1 MKRPN
6 KLLNKKYL
14 SSLVIAAFLIL
25 SVLTAYN
32 IRFGEEKAETEVEET
47 IGDNEDVI
55 SSGEARIGSREQ
67 SDGADNA
74 DRAESG
80 RDEEDGTDNAD
91 EAGSGREEADDT
103 DDAEGT
109 GSGREEA
116 DDTDDAEGTES
127 GRNEEDGADD
137 ADETAGDR
145 GLTNDTSEKD
155 DSRTSQIHFAYDGK
169 QRLPWP
175 VMGNVILPY
184 SMDTTVYYT
193 TLDQYACND
202 GLLIGARKGE
212 EVTAVADGRIVN
224 VAQSDRYGTMVTLL
238 IGDNYEVFYGQ
249 MGNVKHEIGDEVKEG
264 DVLGLV
270 AEPTRSFVLE
280 GPHLYFKMTYQG
292 EPVNPMDY
300 LES

>member
-67 SDGADNA
+67 SDGADDA
-74 DRAESG
+74 DRTE
-80 RDEEDGTDNAD
+80 
-91 EAGSGREEADDT
+91 SGREEADDT

-116 DDTDDAEGTES
+116 DDTDDAEGTGS
-127 GRNEEDGADD
+127 GRDETDD

-145 GLTNDTSEKD
+145 GLTNDTSEED
-155 DSRTSQIHFAYDGK
+155 DSRTSQTHFAYDGK

-292 EPVNPMDY
+292 EPVNPVDY

>member
-1 MKRPN
+1 M
-6 KLLNKKYL
+6 
-14 SSLVIAAFLIL
+14 

-67 SDGADNA
+67 SDGAD
-74 DRAESG
+74 DTDDAEGTGSG
-80 RDEEDGTDNAD
+80 RDEEDGAEDAERT
-91 EAGSGREEADDT
+91 ESGREEADDT

-109 GSGREEA
+109 GSRRDE
-116 DDTDDAEGTES
+116 T
-127 GRNEEDGADD
+127 ND

-145 GLTNDTSEKD
+145 GLPNDTSEED
-155 DSRTSQIHFAYDGK
+155 DSRTSQTHFAYDGK
-169 QRLPWP
+169 HRLPWP

-292 EPVNPMDY
+292 EPVNPVDY

>member
-67 SDGADNA
+67 SDGAD
-74 DRAESG
+74 DTDDAEGTGSG
-80 RDEEDGTDNAD
+80 RDEEDGAD
-91 EAGSGREEADDT
+91 DADRTESGREEADDT

-109 GSGREEA
+109 GSRRDE
-116 DDTDDAEGTES
+116 T
-127 GRNEEDGADD
+127 ND

-145 GLTNDTSEKD
+145 GLPNDTSEKD
-155 DSRTSQIHFAYDGK
+155 DSRTSQTHFAYDGK

-292 EPVNPMDY
+292 EPVNPVDY

>member
-14 SSLVIAAFLIL
+14 SSLVIVAFLIL

-67 SDGADNA
+67 SDGAD
-74 DRAESG
+74 D
-80 RDEEDGTDNAD
+80 AD
-91 EAGSGREEADDT
+91 EAG
-103 DDAEGT
+103 
-109 GSGREEA
+109 
-116 DDTDDAEGTES
+116 S

-137 ADETAGDR
+137 ADETGSGRDEEDGADDADETGSGRDETAGDR

-155 DSRTSQIHFAYDGK
+155 DSRTSQTHFAYDGK

-270 AEPTRSFVLE
+270 EEPTRSFVLE

-292 EPVNPMDY
+292 EPVNPVDY

>member
-47 IGDNEDVI
+47 IGNNEDVI

-67 SDGADNA
+67 SDGAD
-74 DRAESG
+74 
-80 RDEEDGTDNAD
+80 
-91 EAGSGREEADDT
+91 
-103 DDAEGT
+103 
-109 GSGREEA
+109 
-116 DDTDDAEGTES
+116 DTDDAEGTES
-127 GRNEEDGADD
+127 GRNEEDGADNADEAGSGRNEEDGADDSDKTESGRKETDD

-145 GLTNDTSEKD
+145 GLTNDTSEED
-155 DSRTSQIHFAYDGK
+155 DSRTSQTHFAYDGK

-292 EPVNPMDY
+292 EPVNPVDY

>member
-47 IGDNEDVI
+47 IGNNEDVI

-67 SDGADNA
+67 SDG
-74 DRAESG
+74 
-80 RDEEDGTDNAD
+80 
-91 EAGSGREEADDT
+91 
-103 DDAEGT
+103 
-109 GSGREEA
+109 A

-145 GLTNDTSEKD
+145 GLPNDTSEED
-155 DSRTSQIHFAYDGK
+155 DSRTSQTHFAYDGK

-238 IGDNYEVFYGQ
+238 IGDNYEIFYGQ

-292 EPVNPMDY
+292 EPVNPVDY

>member
-74 DRAESG
+74 DRAENG
-80 RDEEDGTDNAD
+80 REEGT
-91 EAGSGREEADDT
+91 GSRREEADDA
-103 DDAEGT
+103 DDADRT
-109 GSGREEA
+109 GSRREEA
-116 DDTDDAEGTES
+116 DD
-127 GRNEEDGADD
+127 
-137 ADETAGDR
+137 ADEAAGDR
-145 GLTNDTSEKD
+145 GLTNDTSEED
-155 DSRTSQIHFAYDGK
+155 DSRTSQTHFAYDGK

-292 EPVNPMDY
+292 EPVNPVDY

>member
-74 DRAESG
+74 DRTGSG
-80 RDEEDGTDNAD
+80 RDEEDGAD
-91 EAGSGREEADDT
+91 DADRTESGREEADDT

-109 GSGREEA
+109 GSGRDE
-116 DDTDDAEGTES
+116 T
-127 GRNEEDGADD
+127 DD

-145 GLTNDTSEKD
+145 GLTNDTSEED
-155 DSRTSQIHFAYDGK
+155 DSRTSQTHFAYDGK
-169 QRLPWP
+169 HRLPWP

-292 EPVNPMDY
+292 EPVNPVDY

>member
-47 IGDNEDVI
+47 IGNNEDVI

-67 SDGADNA
+67 SDGAD
-74 DRAESG
+74 
-80 RDEEDGTDNAD
+80 
-91 EAGSGREEADDT
+91 
-103 DDAEGT
+103 
-109 GSGREEA
+109 
-116 DDTDDAEGTES
+116 DTDDAEGTES
-127 GRNEEDGADD
+127 GRNEEDGADNADEAGSGRNEEDGADDSDKTESGRKETDD

-155 DSRTSQIHFAYDGK
+155 DSRTSQTHFAYDGK

-292 EPVNPMDY
+292 EPVNPVDY

>member
-47 IGDNEDVI
+47 IGNNEDVI

-67 SDGADNA
+67 SDGADDTDDA
-74 DRAESG
+74 EGTESG
-80 RDEEDGTDNAD
+80 RDEEDGADDAD
-91 EAGSGREEADDT
+91 ETGSGRKEADDT

-109 GSGREEA
+109 GSGRDE
-116 DDTDDAEGTES
+116 T
-127 GRNEEDGADD
+127 DD

-155 DSRTSQIHFAYDGK
+155 DSRTSQTHFAYDGK

-249 MGNVKHEIGDEVKEG
+249 MENVKHEIGDEVKEG

-292 EPVNPMDY
+292 EPVNPVDY

>member
-47 IGDNEDVI
+47 IGNNEDVI

-67 SDGADNA
+67 SDGADDTDDA
-74 DRAESG
+74 EGTESG
-80 RDEEDGTDNAD
+80 REEEDGTDDAD
-91 EAGSGREEADDT
+91 RTESGREEADDT

-109 GSGREEA
+109 GSRRDE
-116 DDTDDAEGTES
+116 T
-127 GRNEEDGADD
+127 ND

-145 GLTNDTSEKD
+145 GLPNDTSEED
-155 DSRTSQIHFAYDGK
+155 DSRTSQTHFAYDGK

-238 IGDNYEVFYGQ
+238 IGDNYEIFYGQ

-292 EPVNPMDY
+292 EPVNPVDY

>member
-74 DRAESG
+74 DEAGSGRNEEDGADDADRTESG
-80 RDEEDGTDNAD
+80 RDEEDGADDAD
-91 EAGSGREEADDT
+91 ETGSGRKEADDT

-109 GSGREEA
+109 GSRRDE
-116 DDTDDAEGTES
+116 T
-127 GRNEEDGADD
+127 ND

-145 GLTNDTSEKD
+145 GLTNDTSEED
-155 DSRTSQIHFAYDGK
+155 DSRTSQTHFAYDGK
-169 QRLPWP
+169 QRLSWP

-270 AEPTRSFVLE
+270 EEPTRSFVLE

-292 EPVNPMDY
+292 EPVNPVDY

>member
-6 KLLNKKYL
+6 KLLNKKYI

-47 IGDNEDVI
+47 IGNNEDVI

-67 SDGADNA
+67 SDGADDA
-74 DRAESG
+74 DEAGSGRNEEDGADDADETGSG
-80 RDEEDGTDNAD
+80 RDEEDGADDAD
-91 EAGSGREEADDT
+91 ETGSGRKEADDT

-109 GSGREEA
+109 GSRRDE
-116 DDTDDAEGTES
+116 T
-127 GRNEEDGADD
+127 ND

-145 GLTNDTSEKD
+145 GLTNDTSEED
-155 DSRTSQIHFAYDGK
+155 DSRTSQTHFAYDGK
-169 QRLPWP
+169 HRLPWP

-292 EPVNPMDY
+292 EPVNPVDY

>member
-47 IGDNEDVI
+47 IGNNEDVI

-67 SDGADNA
+67 SDGADDADESGSGRNEEDGADDA
-74 DRAESG
+74 DRTESG
-80 RDEEDGTDNAD
+80 RDEEDGADDAD
-91 EAGSGREEADDT
+91 ESESGREEADN
-103 DDAEGT
+103 
-109 GSGREEA
+109 
-116 DDTDDAEGTES
+116 TDDAEGTES

-155 DSRTSQIHFAYDGK
+155 DSRTSQTHFAYDGK
-169 QRLPWP
+169 HRLPWP

-292 EPVNPMDY
+292 EPVNPVDY

>member
-74 DRAESG
+74 DEAGSGRNEEDGADDADRTESG
-80 RDEEDGTDNAD
+80 RDEKDDAD
-91 EAGSGREEADDT
+91 EPGSGRKEADDT

-109 GSGREEA
+109 GSRRDE
-116 DDTDDAEGTES
+116 T
-127 GRNEEDGADD
+127 ND

-145 GLTNDTSEKD
+145 GLTNDTSEED
-155 DSRTSQIHFAYDGK
+155 DSRTSQTHFAYDGK
-169 QRLPWP
+169 HRLPWP

-292 EPVNPMDY
+292 EPVNPVDY

>member
-67 SDGADNA
+67 SDGAD
-74 DRAESG
+74 
-80 RDEEDGTDNAD
+80 
-91 EAGSGREEADDT
+91 
-103 DDAEGT
+103 
-109 GSGREEA
+109 
-116 DDTDDAEGTES
+116 DTDDAEGTES
-127 GRNEEDGADD
+127 GRNEEDGADNADEAGSGRNEEDGADDADRTESGRKETDD

-155 DSRTSQIHFAYDGK
+155 DSRTSQTHFAYDGK

-292 EPVNPMDY
+292 EPVNPVDY

>member
-47 IGDNEDVI
+47 IGNNEDVI

-116 DDTDDAEGTES
+116 DDTDDAEGTGS
-127 GRNEEDGADD
+127 GRDETDD

-155 DSRTSQIHFAYDGK
+155 DSRTSQTHIAYDGK

-292 EPVNPMDY
+292 EPVNPVDY

>member
-47 IGDNEDVI
+47 IGNNEDVI

-67 SDGADNA
+67 SDGAD
-74 DRAESG
+74 
-80 RDEEDGTDNAD
+80 
-91 EAGSGREEADDT
+91 
-103 DDAEGT
+103 
-109 GSGREEA
+109 
-116 DDTDDAEGTES
+116 DTDDAEGTES
-127 GRNEEDGADD
+127 GRNEEDGADNADEAGSGRNEEDGADDADRTESGRKETDD

-155 DSRTSQIHFAYDGK
+155 DSRTSQTHFAYDGK

-238 IGDNYEVFYGQ
+238 IGDKYEVFYGQ

-292 EPVNPMDY
+292 EPVNPVDY

>member
-47 IGDNEDVI
+47 IGNNEDVI

-67 SDGADNA
+67 SDGADDADESGSGRNEEDGADDA
-74 DRAESG
+74 DRTESG
-80 RDEEDGTDNAD
+80 RDEEDGADDAD
-91 EAGSGREEADDT
+91 ETGSGCKEADDT

-109 GSGREEA
+109 GSRRDE
-116 DDTDDAEGTES
+116 T
-127 GRNEEDGADD
+127 ND

-145 GLTNDTSEKD
+145 GLTNDTSEED
-155 DSRTSQIHFAYDGK
+155 DSRTSQTHFAYDGK
-169 QRLPWP
+169 QRLSWP

-292 EPVNPMDY
+292 EPVNPVNY

>member
-14 SSLVIAAFLIL
+14 SSLVIVAFLIL

-67 SDGADNA
+67 SDGADDADEAGSGRNEEDGADDA
-74 DRAESG
+74 DRTESG
-80 RDEEDGTDNAD
+80 RDEEDGADDAD
-91 EAGSGREEADDT
+91 ESGSGREEADDT

-109 GSGREEA
+109 GSGR
-116 DDTDDAEGTES
+116 D
-127 GRNEEDGADD
+127 EEDGADD

-155 DSRTSQIHFAYDGK
+155 DSRTSQTHFAYDGK
-169 QRLPWP
+169 HRLPWP

-249 MGNVKHEIGDEVKEG
+249 MENVKHEIGDEVKEG

-292 EPVNPMDY
+292 EPVNPVDY

>member
-47 IGDNEDVI
+47 IGNNEDVI

-67 SDGADNA
+67 SDGAD
-74 DRAESG
+74 
-80 RDEEDGTDNAD
+80 
-91 EAGSGREEADDT
+91 
-103 DDAEGT
+103 
-109 GSGREEA
+109 
-116 DDTDDAEGTES
+116 DTDDAEGTES
-127 GRNEEDGADD
+127 GRNEEDGADNADEAGSGRNEEDGADDADRTESGRKETDD

-155 DSRTSQIHFAYDGK
+155 DSRTSQTHFAYDGK

-292 EPVNPMDY
+292 EPVNPVDY

>member
-47 IGDNEDVI
+47 IGNNEDVI

-116 DDTDDAEGTES
+116 DDTDDAEGTGS
-127 GRNEEDGADD
+127 GRDETDD

-155 DSRTSQIHFAYDGK
+155 DSRTSQPHFAYDGK

-292 EPVNPMDY
+292 EPVNPVDY

>member
-67 SDGADNA
+67 SDGAD
-74 DRAESG
+74 
-80 RDEEDGTDNAD
+80 
-91 EAGSGREEADDT
+91 
-103 DDAEGT
+103 
-109 GSGREEA
+109 
-116 DDTDDAEGTES
+116 DTDDAEGTES

-145 GLTNDTSEKD
+145 GLTNDTSEED
-155 DSRTSQIHFAYDGK
+155 DSRTSQTHFAYDGK

-292 EPVNPMDY
+292 EPVNPVDY

>member
-47 IGDNEDVI
+47 IGNNEDVI

-67 SDGADNA
+67 SDGADDA
-74 DRAESG
+74 DEAGSG
-80 RDEEDGTDNAD
+80 RDEEDGADDAD
-91 EAGSGREEADDT
+91 E
-103 DDAEGT
+103 T
-109 GSGREEA
+109 GSGR
-116 DDTDDAEGTES
+116 D
-127 GRNEEDGADD
+127 EEDGADD
-137 ADETAGDR
+137 ADETGSGRDETAGDR

-155 DSRTSQIHFAYDGK
+155 DSRTSQTHFAYDGK
-169 QRLPWP
+169 HRLPWP

-249 MGNVKHEIGDEVKEG
+249 MENVKHEIGDEVKEG

-292 EPVNPMDY
+292 EPVNPVDY

>member
-14 SSLVIAAFLIL
+14 SSLVIVAFLIL

-47 IGDNEDVI
+47 IGNNEDVI

-74 DRAESG
+74 DEAGSGRNEEDGADDADRTESG
-80 RDEEDGTDNAD
+80 RDEEDGADDAD
-91 EAGSGREEADDT
+91 ESGSGREEADDT
-103 DDAEGT
+103 DEAEGT
-109 GSGREEA
+109 GSGR
-116 DDTDDAEGTES
+116 D
-127 GRNEEDGADD
+127 EEDGADE

-155 DSRTSQIHFAYDGK
+155 DSRTSQTHFAYDGK
-169 QRLPWP
+169 HRLPWP

-270 AEPTRSFVLE
+270 EEPTRSFVLE

-292 EPVNPMDY
+292 EPVNPVDY

>member
-25 SVLTAYN
+25 SVLTAHN

-47 IGDNEDVI
+47 IGNNEDVI

-116 DDTDDAEGTES
+116 DDTDDAEGTGS
-127 GRNEEDGADD
+127 GRDETDD

-145 GLTNDTSEKD
+145 GLTNDTSEED
-155 DSRTSQIHFAYDGK
+155 DSRTSQTHFAYDGK
-169 QRLPWP
+169 HRLPWP

-292 EPVNPMDY
+292 EPVNPVDY

>member
-47 IGDNEDVI
+47 IGNNEDVI

-74 DRAESG
+74 DR
-80 RDEEDGTDNAD
+80 T
-91 EAGSGREEADDT
+91 GSGREEEDDT

-116 DDTDDAEGTES
+116 DDTDDAEGTGS
-127 GRNEEDGADD
+127 GRDETDD

-145 GLTNDTSEKD
+145 GLPNDTSEKD
-155 DSRTSQIHFAYDGK
+155 DSRTSQTHFAYDGK

-292 EPVNPMDY
+292 EPVNPVDY

>member
-47 IGDNEDVI
+47 IGNNEDVI

-67 SDGADNA
+67 SDGADDADEAGSGRNEEDGTDDA
-74 DRAESG
+74 DRTESG
-80 RDEEDGTDNAD
+80 RDEEDGADDAD
-91 EAGSGREEADDT
+91 ESGSGREEADDT

-109 GSGREEA
+109 GSGR
-116 DDTDDAEGTES
+116 D
-127 GRNEEDGADD
+127 EEDGADD

-155 DSRTSQIHFAYDGK
+155 DSRTSQTHFAYDGK

-270 AEPTRSFVLE
+270 EEPTRSFVLE

-292 EPVNPMDY
+292 EPVNPVDY

>member
-67 SDGADNA
+67 SDGAD
-74 DRAESG
+74 
-80 RDEEDGTDNAD
+80 
-91 EAGSGREEADDT
+91 
-103 DDAEGT
+103 
-109 GSGREEA
+109 
-116 DDTDDAEGTES
+116 DTDDAEGTES
-127 GRNEEDGADD
+127 GRKEADD
-137 ADETAGDR
+137 ADEAAGDR
-145 GLTNDTSEKD
+145 GLTNDTSEED
-155 DSRTSQIHFAYDGK
+155 DSRTSQTHFAYDGK

-292 EPVNPMDY
+292 EPVNPVDY

>member
-67 SDGADNA
+67 SDGVDNA
-74 DRAESG
+74 DEPGSGRDEEDGADDADETESG
-80 RDEEDGTDNAD
+80 RDEEDDADDAD
-91 EAGSGREEADDT
+91 EAGSGRDETA
-103 DDAEGT
+103 
-109 GSGREEA
+109 
-116 DDTDDAEGTES
+116 
-127 GRNEEDGADD
+127 D

-155 DSRTSQIHFAYDGK
+155 DSRTSQTHFAYDGK
-169 QRLPWP
+169 HRLPWP

-292 EPVNPMDY
+292 EPVNPVDY

>member
-47 IGDNEDVI
+47 IGNNEDVI

-67 SDGADNA
+67 SDGAD
-74 DRAESG
+74 D
-80 RDEEDGTDNAD
+80 AD
-91 EAGSGREEADDT
+91 EAG
-103 DDAEGT
+103 
-109 GSGREEA
+109 
-116 DDTDDAEGTES
+116 S

-137 ADETAGDR
+137 ADETGSGRDEEDGADDADETGSGRDETAGDR

-155 DSRTSQIHFAYDGK
+155 DSRTSQTHFAYDGK
-169 QRLPWP
+169 HRLPWP

-270 AEPTRSFVLE
+270 EEPTRSFVLE

-292 EPVNPMDY
+292 EPVNPVDY